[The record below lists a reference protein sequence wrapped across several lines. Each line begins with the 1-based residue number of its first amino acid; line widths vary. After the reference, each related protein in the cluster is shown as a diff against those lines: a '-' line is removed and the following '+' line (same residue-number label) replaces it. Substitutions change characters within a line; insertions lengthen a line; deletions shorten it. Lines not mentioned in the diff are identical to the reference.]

1 MAEHGNDLVIL
12 MEFHG
17 RTCVELMNP
26 SRLRKLSRI
35 DNPFLAATVYIY
47 ILSGWCS
54 VLFFYFCLP
63 ENSHEYKYINRVME
77 DGPTQLS
84 TNCKA

>member
-47 ILSGWCS
+47 IYFLAGVPCCFSIS
-54 VLFFYFCLP
+54 VYP
-63 ENSHEYKYINRVME
+63 RIV
-77 DGPTQLS
+77 
-84 TNCKA
+84 TNTNT

>member
-47 ILSGWCS
+47 TFWL
-54 VLFFYFCLP
+54 VFRVVFLF
-63 ENSHEYKYINRVME
+63 
-77 DGPTQLS
+77 LS
-84 TNCKA
+84 TRE